1 MTDTTEMIQARIEV
15 LQGEL
20 RQAETIRAQAAQT
33 VIGLNGA
40 INELGR
46 LLVEI
51 SELEAIGS
59 NDVPLPAEVSADKIW
74 QPSSVI
80 D

>member
-33 VIGLNGA
+33 VIGLHGA

-46 LLVEI
+46 LMV
-51 SELEAIGS
+51 ELETVEG
-59 NDVPLPAEVSADKIW
+59 DEPQPAEMSADKIW